1 MKLKEN
7 FMLRQVAGSYVVVA
21 VGDACVDF
29 DGMLTLNESG
39 ALLWRTLEQGADR
52 DALTA
57 ALTAEYDVQPT
68 QARADVEEFLA
79 SLRDAGCLA
88 E

>member
-52 DALTA
+52 DGLTA
-57 ALTAEYDVQPT
+57 ALTAEYDVEPT
-68 QARADVEEFLA
+68 QAQADVEEFIS